1 MAREGRGVPGPEHG
15 RENRLPRRCVL
26 AALGAAGVAT
36 GLAGCLDGESGS
48 ESTTPAPAGAAGS
61 GGSDSSA
68 ASTDAVDAPGDATPD
83 PDGTLAERG
92 WPSDICS
99 LEPADVGL
107 RPIVDPEPA
116 DRWPGVTVGND
127 FALRV
132 TGEPA
137 DDVVIGVERGG
148 DARAYPLATLWW
160 HEVVNDALGGPI
172 LVTYCPVCHSG
183 LVAERQVDDAA
194 TVFEPSGRI
203 WEPPEDRRPPETDE
217 GEAVIGGGLDDPTEA
232 AFERRRNL
240 VMVDAATE
248 SYWSQLLATAIC
260 GPARGDRLR
269 PLPATMT
276 TWGEWQE
283 EHSETTVVLPPG
295 IDVDAEPGAEVG
307 GSGEYGK

>member
-1 MAREGRGVPGPEHG
+1 MGSGQRRRHDSDRRV
-15 RENRLPRRCVL
+15 NRRRIL
-26 AALGAAGVAT
+26 AAVGVGV
-36 GLAGCLDGESGS
+36 GLAGCLDGAAAPDAADPDSD
-48 ESTTPAPAGAAGS
+48 APAS
-61 GGSDSSA
+61 
-68 ASTDAVDAPGDATPD
+68 STDGSLDATPD
-83 PDGTLAERG
+83 PDGTLAEQG

-99 LEPADVGL
+99 LAPTAVGL

-116 DRWPGVTVGND
+116 DRWPGVTVGDD

-137 DDVVIGVERGG
+137 DDVVIGVERDG

-160 HEVVNDALGGPI
+160 HEVINDDLGGPL

-183 LVAERQVDDAA
+183 LVAERRVDGEA

-203 WEPPEDRRPPETDE
+203 WEPPDDRSPPESGD
-217 GEAVIGGGLDDPTEA
+217 GDAVLGGDLDDPTEA

-240 VMVDAATE
+240 VMVDAATG

-276 TWGEWQE
+276 TWGEWRAA
-283 EHSETTVVLPPG
+283 HPETTVVLPPA
-295 IDVDAEPGAEVG
+295 IDADAEPGDGVDGEEVG
-307 GSGEYGK
+307 N